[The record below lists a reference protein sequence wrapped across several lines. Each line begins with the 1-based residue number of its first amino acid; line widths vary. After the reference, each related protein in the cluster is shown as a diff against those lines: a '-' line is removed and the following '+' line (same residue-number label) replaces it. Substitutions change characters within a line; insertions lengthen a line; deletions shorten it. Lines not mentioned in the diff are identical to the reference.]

1 MFFLKLRAVFRT
13 ACLISVVGL
22 SATGAA
28 AEGASDRTM
37 KATTVSGFNWLANG
51 SQDASRKVLVRRAAR
66 RASMQSIKGGATW
79 ICTPA
84 GFGRKSR
91 CHRG

>member
-1 MFFLKLRAVFRT
+1 MFCQRLRMVCRT

-22 SATGAA
+22 SATAAA
-28 AEGASDRTM
+28 AEGINDRKM

-51 SQDASRKVLVRRAAR
+51 SQGSSRKLLVRQAAR
-66 RASMQSIKGGATW
+66 RASMQSTKGGATW